1 MTYLIRQ
8 SADKHIQGSAS
19 YSSLCT
25 LSLTTV
31 KWRADDCEQWLS
43 IDRIGDTAEV
53 RGARGTVLCAR
64 RLPGNQPRRAGHRP
78 KLRQ

>member
-8 SADKHIQGSAS
+8 SADKHIPGSAR

-31 KWRADDCEQWLS
+31 KWRPDDCEQWLS
-43 IDRIGDTAEV
+43 IDSIGDSEGV
-53 RGARGTVLCAR
+53 RCAR
-64 RLPGNQPRRAGHRP
+64 FAYCVEAPGKP
-78 KLRQ
+78 LS